1 MARNSVGLKN
11 NLKAPKN
18 KWSGVEASLIIAKVH
33 FRVKKRDESN
43 AKKNKADKILTTT
56 FFKL

>member
-18 KWSGVEASLIIAKVH
+18 KWSGVASGLIIAKVH
-33 FRVKKRDESN
+33 FRGKNSDESY
-43 AKKNKADKILTTT
+43 AKKTKRTKY
-56 FFKL
+56 

>member
-18 KWSGVEASLIIAKVH
+18 KWLKVESSLNIAKVY
-33 FRVKKRDESN
+33 FCVKNREES
-43 AKKNKADKILTTT
+43 
-56 FFKL
+56 